1 MSNFQKSSGVK
12 PWAREM
18 QSILEQRYQLT
29 QSTSEAFHF
38 SVGTSSQP
46 KKSLSSTVDF
56 IHEIQRQLN
65 VKRKQLA

>member
-12 PWAREM
+12 PWAQEI
-18 QSILEQRYQLT
+18 QTILEQRYQLA
-29 QSTSEAFHF
+29 QSSSEVFHF
-38 SVGTSSQP
+38 SVGTLSQP

-56 IHEIQRQLN
+56 IHEIQRQLI

>member
-1 MSNFQKSSGVK
+1 MSNFQKASGLK
-12 PWAREM
+12 PWAHEM
-18 QSILEQRYQLT
+18 QTILEKRYQLA

-38 SVGTSSQP
+38 SVGTLSHP